1 VEQRLKKILS
11 QRSKIPITNPSRIR
25 AAVLV
30 PLFRKGGQYYLMFLK
45 RTDKV
50 RVHKGQIS
58 FPGGTRE
65 ARDGNLLQT
74 ALREASEEIGLA
86 ADDIQVLG
94 ELDDQ
99 ESVSTNYV
107 ITPFLALI
115 PHPYHFHADSHEVRE
130 LLEVPITALLDT
142 RNQSQETTP
151 DGRVVYFYHYGNEII
166 WGATARILKM
176 LLEIL
181 TEVIS
186 GG

>member
-1 VEQRLKKILS
+1 ME
-11 QRSKIPITNPSRIR
+11 SKLRELLTRRPKVSITNPSRIR

-30 PLFRKGGQYYLMFLK
+30 PLFREGNQYYLLFIK

-58 FPGGTRE
+58 FPGGTYE
-65 ARDGNLLQT
+65 ARDGSLLQT
-74 ALREASEEIGLA
+74 ALRESSEEIGLA
-86 ADDIQVLG
+86 ANDIRVLG

-115 PHPYHFHADSHEVRE
+115 PHPYHFRPDDHEVHE
-130 LLEVPITALLDT
+130 LLEVPIAELLDT

-151 DGRVVYFYHYGNEII
+151 DGRVTYLYQYGNEII
-166 WGATARILKM
+166 WGATARILKS

-181 TEVIS
+181 REVI
-186 GG
+186 